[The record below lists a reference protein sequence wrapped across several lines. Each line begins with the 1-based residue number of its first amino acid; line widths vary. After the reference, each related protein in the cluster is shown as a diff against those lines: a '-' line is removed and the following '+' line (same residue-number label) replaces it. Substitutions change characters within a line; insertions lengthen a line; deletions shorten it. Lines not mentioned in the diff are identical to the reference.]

1 MNMRSM
7 KSRIQTLLRECGE
20 IMLTAADIDNA
31 VHWKEGKGNIVTEYD
46 SRVQAVL
53 KKGLAQI
60 LPEAAFVGEED
71 GADQEDISAGYAF
84 IVDPIDGT
92 ANFARGLQASCISVA
107 LLKDGQPVFGM
118 IYNPYLKECFWA
130 IKGEGAYLNDKPIHV
145 SDRPMEKALILFGSS
160 PYYPELARQ
169 TLVCLQRYLEQ
180 AMDIRRVGSAALD
193 LCSIACGR
201 GELFFE
207 MRLSPWDF
215 AAGALLVEEAGGVV
229 TGLKGEPIL
238 YDRKHAIVAR
248 APHMPL
254 LFGEV

>member
-1 MNMRSM
+1 
-7 KSRIQTLLRECGE
+7 
-20 IMLTAADIDNA
+20 
-31 VHWKEGKGNIVTEYD
+31 
-46 SRVQAVL
+46 
-53 KKGLAQI
+53 
-60 LPEAAFVGEED
+60 
-71 GADQEDISAGYAF
+71 
-84 IVDPIDGT
+84 
-92 ANFARGLQASCISVA
+92 
-107 LLKDGQPVFGM
+107 M

-130 IKGEGAYLNDKPIHV
+130 IKGEGAYLNDRPIHV

-215 AAGALLVEEAGGVV
+215 AAGALLVEEAGGIV
-229 TGLKGEPIL
+229 TGLKGEPIV

-254 LFGEV
+254 LFGEL